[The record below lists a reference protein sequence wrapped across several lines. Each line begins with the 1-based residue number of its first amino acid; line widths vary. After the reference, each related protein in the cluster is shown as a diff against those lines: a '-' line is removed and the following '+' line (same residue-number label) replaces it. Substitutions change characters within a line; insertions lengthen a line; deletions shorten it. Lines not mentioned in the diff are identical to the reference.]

1 MPTKAKIKPYKEISS
16 DVLTLV
22 EEDAYQLKI
31 GENPGDIDLDVL
43 DKISVWDTS
52 VKVEENGYYWKGEPY
67 ITKGKLSANDKPLV
81 VELFCGCGGTSLG
94 FELAG
99 FEIAVGCD
107 IHQPSI
113 NTFKTN
119 H

>member
-1 MPTKAKIKPYKEISS
+1 MPTKTKIKPYKEIDS

-22 EEDAYQLKI
+22 EEEAYQLKI
-31 GENPGDIDLDVL
+31 GENPDDIDLDVI
-43 DKISVWDTS
+43 DKISVWDKS
-52 VKVEENGYYWKGEPY
+52 VKVEENGYYWKGEPF
-67 ITKGKLSANDKPLV
+67 ITKGKLPANDKPLV

-99 FEIAVGCD
+99 FEIAIGSD

-119 H
+119 